1 MEEWETGNA
10 ESDTGGE
17 EGGCGDDGEVRM
29 LISIL
34 LLGLSSS

>member
-17 EGGCGDDGEVRM
+17 EGGCGDDVEV
-29 LISIL
+29 IYDSWW
-34 LLGLSSS
+34 SFD